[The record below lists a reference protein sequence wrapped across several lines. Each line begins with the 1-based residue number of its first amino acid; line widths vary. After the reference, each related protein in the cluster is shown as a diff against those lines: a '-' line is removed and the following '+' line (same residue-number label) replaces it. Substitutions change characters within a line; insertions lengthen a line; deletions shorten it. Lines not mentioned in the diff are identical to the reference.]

1 MVNDMTTLAHY
12 KANVDMLYNK
22 LMSLTDIYELMPFER
37 EVYITLWN
45 EKVKEQNNKGNKN
58 NGYG

>member
-1 MVNDMTTLAHY
+1 MTTLEHY

>member
-45 EKVKEQNNKGNKN
+45 EKLKEQNNKGNKN

>member
-58 NGYG
+58 DGYG

>member
-1 MVNDMTTLAHY
+1 MVNDMTTIAHY

-22 LMSLTDIYELMPFER
+22 LMSLTDIYELIPFER

-58 NGYG
+58 DGYG

>member
-1 MVNDMTTLAHY
+1 MTTLAHY

>member
-1 MVNDMTTLAHY
+1 MTTLAHY

-58 NGYG
+58 DGYG

>member
-1 MVNDMTTLAHY
+1 MVNDMTTIAHY

-22 LMSLTDIYELMPFER
+22 LMSLTDIYELIPFER

-45 EKVKEQNNKGNKN
+45 EKVKEQNKGA
-58 NGYG
+58 